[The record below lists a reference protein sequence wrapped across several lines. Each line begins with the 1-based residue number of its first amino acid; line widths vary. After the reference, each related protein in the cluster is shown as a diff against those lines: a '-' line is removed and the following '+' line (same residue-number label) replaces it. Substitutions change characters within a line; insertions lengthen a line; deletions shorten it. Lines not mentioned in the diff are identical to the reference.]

1 MPLSEQEQRLL
12 DEMERSL
19 YHGDSDFVTAVGRV
33 RTGVN
38 YTALVGG
45 VLLGIAGIGVLL
57 LGVLL
62 QSWPVGVLGFL
73 AMFAGVLLAAGT
85 PRRRLG
91 RAGAFP
97 VAGVRRPG
105 LMDRLAARW
114 ERRRQS

>member
-19 YHGDSDFVTAVGRV
+19 YHGDADFVAAVGRV

-38 YTALVGG
+38 YTALIGG
-45 VLLGIAGIGVLL
+45 ILLAIAGIGVLL
-57 LGVLL
+57 AGVLL
-62 QSWPVGVLGFL
+62 QAWPIGVLGFV

-85 PRRRLG
+85 PRRRAPF
-91 RAGAFP
+91 AGAP
-97 VAGVRRPG
+97 RGARRRGG

-114 ERRRQS
+114 ERRRQA